1 MPGSQPSPTQSAEL
15 ESEFCPHMGITLTL
29 LSRRELRFPP
39 WQLEVLSG
47 GGVGGSWGVGVA
59 GGGGAFIQLCIQG
72 LTEAQETTRPH
83 RTGAPQ
89 DIGALLSAPSA
100 KAMTSDSIKSRE
112 FQDV

>member
-1 MPGSQPSPTQSAEL
+1 MKIQTPSSFGSLRRSGVSGLCVL
-15 ESEFCPHMGITLTL
+15 EGL
-29 LSRRELRFPP
+29 
-39 WQLEVLSG
+39 
-47 GGVGGSWGVGVA
+47 GVA

-89 DIGALLSAPSA
+89 DIGALLGAPSA